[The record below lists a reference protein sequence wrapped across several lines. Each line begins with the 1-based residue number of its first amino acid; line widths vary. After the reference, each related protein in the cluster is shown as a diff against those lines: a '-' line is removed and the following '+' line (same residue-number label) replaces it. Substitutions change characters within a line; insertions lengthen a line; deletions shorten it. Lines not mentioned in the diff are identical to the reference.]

1 MEIGM
6 HVDFYPYLFSIK
18 RFKVANKMYIYMS
31 LIILR
36 FLLSNLNY
44 LYQNIHL
51 FHLSFII
58 HIN

>member
-51 FHLSFII
+51 FHL
-58 HIN
+58 